1 MRHVLDGTLINF
13 DEYFR
18 NNIVADEVIWV
29 NDLDCFLDADIAK
42 LRNNLFTTL
51 TSNTIP
57 ITPSCSCGNFKVG
70 YLRGIECQLCK
81 TQVDSR
87 YGDIKP
93 YVWLRRMDGVEKFL
107 SPYFVTL
114 IDHVTGD
121 KSRRIV
127 RWFGDVRYN
136 PVFATRGNNGDEAFY
151 AALKELPNFERSYNF
166 LVQNMEDVLII
177 LLRTKNYQ
185 KAKSAQLQM
194 VINLWRTHKDV
205 ICSDIVPIIHKSLI
219 VVEKTTKGSYIQA
232 SRGDISN
239 AVETFARSVQS
250 DRISSRDRATALTVQ
265 LLSDMYTRITA
276 DFLSGKEKL
285 VRKNILGSRFHF
297 TFRQVV
303 TPILGPHKY
312 DDLHI
317 PWQSFVSAFRPF
329 IFNKLM
335 RRGYTHKRV
344 VKKLNEALLRF
355 DMEIHEIGIELIKE
369 SDGGIPLMV
378 HRNPSQNA
386 ASLLKVNGVKIKT
399 DPEDTTVSMSIM
411 TWVLANGDIDGD
423 EANMTI
429 LLDNKMSR
437 MLDCLR
443 PDRDVVDASDQPSA
457 LFGKISIP
465 ETASATLTYRIE
477 HERNA
482 HGLETT

>member
-1 MRHVLDGTLINF
+1 MRTILSGSLINF
-13 DEYFR
+13 DDYFR
-18 NNIVADEVIWV
+18 EQIVADEVIWV
-29 NDLDCFLDADIAK
+29 NDLDCSLDADINK
-42 LRNNLFTTL
+42 LRKNLFTTL

-57 ITPSCSCGNFKVG
+57 ITPSCSCGAMKVG
-70 YLRGIECQLCK
+70 YLRGIECQLCG

-93 YVWLRRMDGVEKFL
+93 YVWLRRMDGVAKFL

-114 IDHVTGD
+114 IDHITGD

-127 RWFGDVRYN
+127 RWFGDNRYN
-136 PVFATRGNNGDEAFY
+136 PVFTTRGNNGDDTFY
-151 AALKELPNFERSYNF
+151 TALKELPNFERSYNF
-166 LVQNMEDVLII
+166 LVDNMEAVLLT

-194 VINLWRTHKDV
+194 VINLWKTSKDT

-219 VVEKTTKGSYIQA
+219 VVEKTSKGSYIQA

-250 DRISSRDRATALTVQ
+250 ERLSSRDRATALTVQ
-265 LLSDMYTRITA
+265 LLSDMYTRITS

-303 TPILGPHKY
+303 TPILGKHLY
-312 DDLHI
+312 DDVHI
-317 PWQSFVSAFRPF
+317 PWQSYISAFRPF
-329 IFNKLM
+329 IFNKLA
-335 RRGYTHKRV
+335 RRGYPHKV
-344 VKKLNEALLRF
+344 IVKKLHQALLRF
-355 DMEIHEIGIELIKE
+355 DMEIHEIGIELIRE
-369 SDGGIPLMV
+369 SNGGIPLMI

-386 ASLLKVNGVKIKT
+386 ASLLKVRGVKIKT
-399 DPEDTTVSMSIM
+399 SPEDTTVSMSIM

-423 EANMTI
+423 ECNATI
-429 LLDNKMSR
+429 LLDNKMSK

-443 PDRDVVDASDQPSA
+443 PDRDVLDASDQPSVI
-457 LFGKISIP
+457 FGKIGIP
-465 ETASATLTYRIE
+465 ETAAATLTYRIE
-477 HERNA
+477 HER
-482 HGLETT
+482 TTMLGT